1 MQISEEDQGKEDQT
15 LHEFDEARRSS
26 QKLLQMGGQHD
37 FGKKQ
42 GSEPEYEVISVTE
55 IGGEE
60 NFGEGKV
67 GNNYII

>member
-1 MQISEEDQGKEDQT
+1 
-15 LHEFDEARRSS
+15 
-26 QKLLQMGGQHD
+26 MGGQHD